1 MKVPYGRSLLRHFSP
16 ERRMR
21 EDWDLR
27 AQSNARYYVDC
38 GHAATDETFW
48 SSGEEDL
55 RAHVLRDLEVG
66 PAASVLEIGCGIRSP
81 SASRVAA
88 GRPGARR
95 PKGGRH
101 ADFMN
106 TVRG

>member
-1 MKVPYGRSLLRHFSP
+1 MKVPYGRSLLRYFSP

-66 PAASVLEIGCGIRSP
+66 PAASVLEIGCGIGRLLRP
-81 SASRVAA
+81 VSRQVVLARD
-88 GRPGARR
+88 GRKGAVT
-95 PKGGRH
+95 P
-101 ADFMN
+101 
-106 TVRG
+106 TS